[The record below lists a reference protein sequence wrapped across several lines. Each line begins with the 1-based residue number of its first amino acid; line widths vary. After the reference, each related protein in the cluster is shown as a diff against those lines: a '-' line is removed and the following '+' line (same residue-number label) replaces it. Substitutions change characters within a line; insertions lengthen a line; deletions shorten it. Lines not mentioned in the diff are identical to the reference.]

1 MSEVFTSEN
10 NVEVEYGS
18 LKTLT
23 VLTFIGSG
31 LQFFSSIWQFF
42 QADKGVEALE
52 KVANDPS
59 MMEKIPDFLKKAYS
73 PEAIEA
79 ARVAAANKLPIFIL
93 SIIGVVLCTVGAIQM
108 RKLRQQGYYLWLIG
122 EIFPLIGM
130 ILFLG
135 KAAFAQSPL
144 MLAFGYGI
152 LALFV
157 ILYTLQRK
165 YLINK

>member
-1 MSEVFTSEN
+1 MAFTDETN
-10 NVEVEYGS
+10 TEEKYGS

-23 VLTFIGSG
+23 VLTFIGSILFG
-31 LQFFSSIWQFF
+31 FLGGIWQFS

-52 KVANDPS
+52 KVANDPT
-59 MMEKIPDFLKKAYS
+59 MLEKIPDFLKKMYS

-79 ARVAAANKLPIFIL
+79 ARIAASNKLPILIL
-93 SIIGVVLCTVGAIQM
+93 TILGSALCILGAMQM
-108 RKLRQQGYYLWLIG
+108 RKLRQMGYYLWLIG
-122 EIFPLIGM
+122 EIFPVIGS

-135 KAAFAQSPL
+135 KAAFVQGPL
-144 MLAFGYGI
+144 ILGIAYGI
-152 LALFV
+152 LLLFI